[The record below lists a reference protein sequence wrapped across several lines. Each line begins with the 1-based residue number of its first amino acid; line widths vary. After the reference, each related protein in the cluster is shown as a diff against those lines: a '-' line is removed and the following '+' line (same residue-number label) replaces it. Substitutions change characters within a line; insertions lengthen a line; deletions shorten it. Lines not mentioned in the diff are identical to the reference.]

1 MGGPQLAMEYPFAV
15 WYAMAALSSGKSGR
29 FTSLA
34 RSSKFRS
41 MMVLRFGFV
50 NRKRGPTRGAGEASL
65 ERSIGGGESGGNSD
79 SCSEGKDE

>member
-29 FTSLA
+29 LTSLA

-41 MMVLRFGFV
+41 MIVRRLDFV
-50 NRKRGPTRGAGEASL
+50 KRKRGPRRGTGDASL
-65 ERSIGGGESGGNSD
+65 ERSIGGCKSGES
-79 SCSEGKDE
+79 SES